1 MNNCSI
7 CGFGVAW
14 CVDKEDKGTY
24 WLCGRCAVEDVT
36 DMIKEKRVLV
46 AVVRSAKTALWQ
58 IDTLACAIHEDGSRN
73 ENLLRAIL
81 EITLENQETF
91 KELPEGL
98 ID

>member
-36 DMIKEKRVLV
+36 DMIKSERPLVRV
-46 AVVRSAKTALWQ
+46 ARAAKKNIEFSCVGNEYPYIDELEEAL
-58 IDTLACAIHEDGSRN
+58 
-73 ENLLRAIL
+73 
-81 EITLENQETF
+81 F
-91 KELPEGL
+91 ELPEGIL
-98 ID
+98 E

>member
-7 CGFGVAW
+7 CGWGVAW

-46 AVVRSAKTALWQ
+46 RVGRAADGFVSYDGQDIYYGTPKQGMELIEALKE
-58 IDTLACAIHEDGSRN
+58 AEEGH
-73 ENLLRAIL
+73 LL
-81 EITLENQETF
+81 
-91 KELPEGL
+91 
-98 ID
+98 D

>member
-1 MNNCSI
+1 MNNCSV
-7 CGFGVAW
+7 CGWGVAW

-24 WLCGRCAVEDVT
+24 WLCGRCAVD
-36 DMIKEKRVLV
+36 DLREKIPQQRSLV
-46 AVVRSAKTALWQ
+46 SVVRVAKTNLWQ
-58 IDTLACAIHEDGSRN
+58 IDTLACATHEDGSRN
-73 ENLLRAIL
+73 EELLRAIL